1 LNIQIASGIGQP
13 IEPVL
18 ARPPCGVCAGEI
30 IKKTSA
36 EAAVKPINE
45 QVILITGATDGHGKG
60 VAFELAR
67 RGATILVHGRDAKR
81 IERTLSEIRETAKAG
96 SPRPYRADFASLG
109 DVRRMAE
116 QILSNEPRID
126 ALVNNAGV
134 GISVPGD
141 GARAVS
147 ADGYEYRFAV
157 NYLAHFLLTRLLLPV
172 LRGSAPSRIVNV
184 SSAGQQAI
192 DFDNVMLE
200 RGYNGIRAYCQSKL
214 AQILFTAD
222 LAEELR
228 GTGVTVNAL
237 HPATYM
243 PTKIVPNPISSLEE
257 GVNATVR
264 LVVDASLEGTSGRYY
279 NGLVEARADD
289 QAYRADARR
298 KLRELSNRLTG
309 LA

>member
-1 LNIQIASGIGQP
+1 M
-13 IEPVL
+13 
-18 ARPPCGVCAGEI
+18 
-30 IKKTSA
+30 
-36 EAAVKPINE
+36 KPIHE

-60 VAFELAR
+60 VALELAR

-81 IERTLSEIRETAKAG
+81 IERTLSEIRESANEG
-96 SPRPYRADFASLG
+96 SPRSYRADLASLG
-109 DVRRMAE
+109 EVRSMAE
-116 QILSNEPRID
+116 QILSSEPRID

-141 GARAVS
+141 GGRAES

-157 NYLAHFLLTRLLLPV
+157 NYLAHFLLTRLLLPK
-172 LRGSAPSRIVNV
+172 LRASAPSRIVNV

-192 DFDNVMLE
+192 DFDDVMLE

-214 AQILFTAD
+214 AQILFTVD
-222 LAEELR
+222 LAEELH

-243 PTKIVPNPISSLEE
+243 PTKIVPNPISSLQE

-289 QAYRADARR
+289 QAYQAEARK